1 MKEER
6 GRGRSNLGSS
16 NNCHFWCFASFA
28 YLSSELVAVTC
39 VLSPHHPSPHRDR
52 HSHRHRHRQLA
63 VARSP
68 NTACMQASTT
78 YLPCLALPCPAAASP
93 LSNKQQFFSL
103 CGYLSSLSGVSN
115 PPSAPQ
121 PSTASA
127 LPALH
132 SLTRAPHSL
141 PLAMSA
147 KRRGKGQRS
156 FGNREYSE
164 LYTGTTSVDA
174 VNDED
179 YYDSGYIEPSEQ
191 VYSTYG
197 LGQPGHGGYSSPPPF
212 STQPDYGDYL
222 PTISTQTTAVDYLS
236 LTDANYSKRGI
247 PRHVPK
253 QGSRKHQKASPQGDE
268 PIVIV
273 GQLEAPQEPDSTG
286 EEAKQPLGPG
296 KLKFQFDLVP
306 G

>member
-1 MKEER
+1 VKEER

-115 PPSAPQ
+115 PPLGTAAVNRLSIICPAQ
-121 PSTASA
+121 PHEGSTLLAA
-127 LPALH
+127 RHERQKAWQGPAL
-132 SLTRAPHSL
+132 
-141 PLAMSA
+141 
-147 KRRGKGQRS
+147 
-156 FGNREYSE
+156 
-164 LYTGTTSVDA
+164 VW
-174 VNDED
+174 
-179 YYDSGYIEPSEQ
+179 EP
-191 VYSTYG
+191 
-197 LGQPGHGGYSSPPPF
+197 
-212 STQPDYGDYL
+212 
-222 PTISTQTTAVDYLS
+222 
-236 LTDANYSKRGI
+236 
-247 PRHVPK
+247 
-253 QGSRKHQKASPQGDE
+253 
-268 PIVIV
+268 
-273 GQLEAPQEPDSTG
+273 
-286 EEAKQPLGPG
+286 
-296 KLKFQFDLVP
+296 
-306 G
+306 